1 MLGALGFTIVNKRM
15 QMLTCEGNYS
25 TPIVNTS
32 NHKHTIQ
39 TIATT
44 I

>member
-1 MLGALGFTIVNKRM
+1 MLGVPVPTIVNKRM

-25 TPIVNTS
+25 TPQVNTS

>member
-1 MLGALGFTIVNKRM
+1 MLGALGLTIVNKRI
-15 QMLTCEGNYS
+15 QELTCERQYS
-25 TPIVNTS
+25 TPQVNTS

-39 TIATT
+39 TITTT

>member
-1 MLGALGFTIVNKRM
+1 MLGALGLTIVNKRM
-15 QMLTCEGNYS
+15 QMLTCEGQYS
-25 TPIVNTS
+25 TPQVNTS
-32 NHKHTIQ
+32 NHKHTIK

>member
-1 MLGALGFTIVNKRM
+1 MLGALGLTIVDRSM

-25 TPIVNTS
+25 TPQVNTS

-39 TIATT
+39 TITTT